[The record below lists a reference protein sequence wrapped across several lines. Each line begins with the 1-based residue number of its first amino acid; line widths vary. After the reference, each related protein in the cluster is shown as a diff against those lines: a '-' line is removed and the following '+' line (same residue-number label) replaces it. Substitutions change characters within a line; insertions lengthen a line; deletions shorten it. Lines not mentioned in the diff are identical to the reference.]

1 MAFGD
6 VTVYFILFQR
16 ITLITKT
23 HCSIRAEIRVWKV
36 PYSICVVQLL
46 HYRSHNSTNQKFRRS
61 WRNPCLKTWRVLLQS
76 ISQAGDVG
84 DNIRRGYLVRPS
96 GGDAMVLRQQDW
108 CGEKTS
114 SGEKGRD
121 TVHTIRRHTMS
132 WNPRSSRETTPTD
145 ATNLS
150 WPFQRN
156 QYRRTFGIVNKL

>member
-6 VTVYFILFQR
+6 VMVHFILFQR
-16 ITLITKT
+16 IKLTTKT
-23 HCSIRAEIRVWKV
+23 HCSIRAEIRVWKGQ
-36 PYSICVVQLL
+36 YNICVVQLL
-46 HYRSHNSTNQKFRRS
+46 HYRSHNSTNQKFWRS
-61 WRNPCLKTWRVLLQS
+61 RRNPCLKTDAYCFSPLAKR
-76 ISQAGDVG
+76 GDVG